1 MLKRKISIKIKCYNV
16 DETTKYNTFQ
26 FYHLGHVDP
35 GEKDYE
41 TALRETK
48 EEAGLDQS
56 SFTVI
61 SNFSCELNYKVTSH
75 RDGIERPKIVTYWC
89 AELNDYNCPVIMSD
103 EHQAFNWLPLEQA
116 KKLSGF
122 KDMNECFD
130 KCEAKINSL

>member
-1 MLKRKISIKIKCYNV
+1 M
-16 DETTKYNTFQ
+16 
-26 FYHLGHVDP
+26 
-35 GEKDYE
+35 
-41 TALRETK
+41 RETK

-75 RDGIERPKIVTYWC
+75 RDGIERPKVVTYWC
-89 AELNDYNCPVIMSD
+89 AELIDYNCQVIMSD
-103 EHQAFNWLPLEQA
+103 EHQAFNWLPLDQA

>member
-1 MLKRKISIKIKCYNV
+1 M
-16 DETTKYNTFQ
+16 
-26 FYHLGHVDP
+26 
-35 GEKDYE
+35 
-41 TALRETK
+41 RETK

-61 SNFSCELNYKVTSH
+61 PNFCCELNYKVTTY
-75 RDGIERPKIVTYWC
+75 RDGIWTSRWHRERQKIVTYWC
-89 AELNDYNCPVIMSD
+89 AELIDYNCQVIMSD
-103 EHQAFNWLPLEQA
+103 EHQAFKWLPLEQT